1 MDAYGRVHYEFVM
14 DTLQLVNYR
23 RFKDTGVIHLKPI
36 TFLVG
41 ANSSGKSSFL
51 KFFPLLKQSLGVN
64 RNGTFLWYSTDV
76 DFKDFQNTVHR
87 GEGKIDIE
95 FTFSLQNMRHR
106 HYGRRDNNEMTITLT
121 DDDIQDKVE
130 QRVKLEISA
139 KRKNEKTNEDFL
151 SLLSIKYLD
160 QSIQI
165 HITEDE
171 NAEVVINGRKI
182 EAVLH
187 PSLTSNSIRL
197 LPRIYEKS
205 NENLYMNVIQTAV
218 EFFKNNISSDD
229 EKLRISFME
238 LEDAFYLL
246 DKQTSFRY
254 LKGMNLNGDEEFLND
269 MYILLHLNEIIDDIN
284 YYLFDVSSSI
294 TYVRPLR
301 VTTERYYRYQNY
313 AVDEI
318 DSDGKNLAMYLA
330 NLSNRQ
336 MTKFTDWTSTLF
348 GFSIVVLKHEGHVEL
363 QIREGGKEPRNLV
376 DTGFGYTQLL
386 PIVTMIWNVLKSP
399 SKHAFYRGRG
409 KSPKY
414 IVIEQPELHLHPRLQ
429 AKFGA
434 MLANVI
440 EGDGE
445 GNNLKFIIETHSEA
459 ILNAIGV
466 HIEHKE
472 LHSDK
477 VNVVLFNADA
487 EGYDNYI
494 EEVKYNERG
503 FIEHWPTG
511 FLSEDVY

>member
-1 MDAYGRVHYEFVM
+1 M

-76 DFKDFQNTVHR
+76 DFKDFQNTVHN
-87 GEGKIDIE
+87 GEGNIDMK
-95 FTFSLQNMRHR
+95 FTFPLQNMKRQR
-106 HYGRRDNNEMTITLT
+106 YGRRSNELANVLAKDN
-121 DDDIQDKVE
+121 IQEKVE
-130 QRVKLEISA
+130 LKVMLEISA
-139 KRKNEKTNEDFL
+139 KKKNEKTNEDFL
-151 SLLSIKYLD
+151 SQLSIQYLD
-160 QSIQI
+160 QLIQI
-165 HITEDE
+165 NITEDE
-171 NAEVVINGRKI
+171 KAKVVINGRKI
-182 EAVLH
+182 NAVLH
-187 PSLTSNSIRL
+187 PSLTNNAVRF
-197 LPRIYEKS
+197 LPRIYEES
-205 NENLYMNVIQTAV
+205 NENLYTSEIQSAV
-218 EFFKNNISSDD
+218 SFLRSNISLDD
-229 EKLRISFME
+229 EKQAIYSME

-246 DKQTSFRY
+246 DKQTSFGY
-254 LKGMNLNGDEEFLND
+254 LKSMNFSGEETLLND

-284 YYLFDVSSSI
+284 YYLYDVSSSI

-330 NLSNRQ
+330 NLSDRQ
-336 MTKFTDWTSTLF
+336 MIKFTDWTFKLF

-386 PIVTMIWNVLKSP
+386 PIVTMIWNALKSP
-399 SKHAFYRGRG
+399 SKRTFYRGRG

-434 MLANVI
+434 MLAKVI
-440 EGDGE
+440 EGGE
-445 GNNLKFIIETHSEA
+445 GTNLKFIIETHSEA
-459 ILNAIGV
+459 ILNSIGIQ
-466 HIEHKE
+466 IEQKK

-494 EEVKYNERG
+494 EEVQYNERG

>member
-1 MDAYGRVHYEFVM
+1 M

-23 RFKDTGVIHLKPI
+23 RFEDTGVIHLKPI

-76 DFKDFQNTVHR
+76 DFKDFQNTVHN
-87 GEGKIDIE
+87 GEGNIDIE
-95 FTFSLQNMRHR
+95 FTFPLQNMRHQR
-106 HYGRRDNNEMTITLT
+106 YGRRNSEQINALT
-121 DDDIQDKVE
+121 KKNIPEEVE
-130 QRVKLEISA
+130 LTVKLEISA
-139 KRKNEKTNEDFL
+139 KKKSDKTNEDFL
-151 SLLSIKYLD
+151 SQLSIQYLD
-160 QSIQI
+160 QLIEI
-165 HITEDE
+165 KITEDE
-171 NAEVVINGRKI
+171 KANIVINEQEI
-182 EAVLH
+182 DAVLH
-187 PSLTSNSIRL
+187 PSLTNNAVRL
-197 LPRIYEKS
+197 LPRIYEES
-205 NENLYMNVIQTAV
+205 NELYISEIRTAMR
-218 EFFKNNISSDD
+218 FLKSKISSDD
-229 EKLRISFME
+229 EKQIVSCME
-238 LEDAFYLL
+238 LEDTFYLL
-246 DKQTSFRY
+246 DKQTSFKY
-254 LKGMNLNGDEEFLND
+254 LKSMNIDGEETLLNN

-284 YYLFDVSSSI
+284 NYLYDVSSSI

-318 DSDGKNLAMYLA
+318 DSDGKNLAMFLA
-330 NLSNRQ
+330 NLSDHQ
-336 MTKFTDWTSTLF
+336 MINFMDWTSKLF
-348 GFSIVVLKHEGHVEL
+348 DFSIRVLKHEGHVEL
-363 QIREGGKEPRNLV
+363 QIVEGGKEPRNLV

-386 PIVTMIWNVLKSP
+386 PIVTMIWNALKSP
-399 SKHAFYRGRG
+399 SKRTFYRGRG

-434 MLANVI
+434 MLAKVI
-440 EGDGE
+440 EGGE
-445 GNNLKFIIETHSEA
+445 SRNLKFIIETHSEA
-459 ILNAIGV
+459 ILNSIGV
-466 HIEHKE
+466 QIEQRE
-472 LHSDK
+472 LHCDK

-494 EEVKYNERG
+494 EEVQYNERG

>member
-1 MDAYGRVHYEFVM
+1 M

-76 DFKDFQNTVHR
+76 DFKDFQNTVHN
-87 GEGKIDIE
+87 GEGNIDIE
-95 FTFSLQNMRHR
+95 FTFPLQNI
-106 HYGRRDNNEMTITLT
+106 RRQRYARRNSEMANILAN
-121 DDDIQDKVE
+121 DDIQEKVDIKV
-130 QRVKLEISA
+130 RMEISA
-139 KRKNEKTNEDFL
+139 KKKNEKTNEDYL
-151 SLLSIKYLD
+151 SLLSIQYLD
-160 QSIQI
+160 QLVQIQ
-165 HITEDE
+165 ITEDE
-171 NAEVVINGRKI
+171 KVKVVINGREI
-182 EAVLH
+182 NAVLH
-187 PSLTSNSIRL
+187 PSLTNNAVRF
-197 LPRIYEKS
+197 LPQIFEEN
-205 NENLYMNVIQTAV
+205 NENLYISEIQTAMS
-218 EFFKNNISSDD
+218 FFKNNISNDD
-229 EKLRISFME
+229 KLSISFME

-246 DKQTSFRY
+246 DKQASFKY
-254 LKGMNLNGDEEFLND
+254 LKGMNFKGEEALLND
-269 MYILLHLNEIIDDIN
+269 MYILLHLNEIIDNIN
-284 YYLFDVSSSI
+284 YYVYDVSSSI

-330 NLSNRQ
+330 NLSDRQ
-336 MTKFTDWTSTLF
+336 MIKFMDWTSKLF

-363 QIREGGKEPRNLV
+363 QIREGEKEPRNLV

-386 PIVTMIWNVLKSP
+386 PIVTMIWNSLKKP
-399 SKHAFYRGRG
+399 SKHIFFRGRG
-409 KSPKY
+409 KSSPKY

-434 MLANVI
+434 MLAKVI
-440 EGDGE
+440 ESGE

-459 ILNAIGV
+459 ILNSIGV
-466 HIEHKE
+466 QIEHGK
-472 LHSDK
+472 LHREK

-494 EEVKYNERG
+494 EEVQYNERG

>member
-1 MDAYGRVHYEFVM
+1 M

-23 RFKDTGVIHLKPI
+23 KFKDTGIINLKPI

-41 ANSSGKSSFL
+41 SNSSGKSSFL

-76 DFKDFQNTVHR
+76 DFKDFQNTVHN
-87 GEGKIDIE
+87 GEGNIDIE
-95 FTFSLQNMRHR
+95 FTFSLHNMKHQR
-106 HYGRRDNNEMTITLT
+106 YGRRSYDLVNVLTKNDIQENVEMT
-121 DDDIQDKVE
+121 
-130 QRVKLEISA
+130 VKLEISA
-139 KRKNEKTNEDFL
+139 KKKTDKTNEDFF
-151 SLLSIKYLD
+151 SLLSIEYLD
-160 QSIQI
+160 QVVKISMS
-165 HITEDE
+165 EDE
-171 NAEVVINGRKI
+171 KAKVVINEREI
-182 EAVLH
+182 NAALH
-187 PSLTSNSIRL
+187 LSTTNNSIRL
-197 LPRIYEKS
+197 LPRIYEEC
-205 NENLYMNVIQTAV
+205 NDNLYSGEIQTAV
-218 EFFKNNISSDD
+218 SFLRNISELEDD
-229 EKLRISFME
+229 KQALSFME
-238 LEDAFYLL
+238 LEDVFYLL
-246 DKQTSFRY
+246 NKQASFKY
-254 LKGMNLNGDEEFLND
+254 LRGMKFDGEENLLND
-269 MYILLHLNEIIDDIN
+269 MYILMHLNEIIDDIN
-284 YYLFDVSSSI
+284 YYLYDVSLSV

-330 NLSNRQ
+330 NLSDRQ
-336 MTKFTDWTSTLF
+336 MIKFTDWTSKLF

-386 PIVTMIWNVLKSP
+386 PIVTMIWNALKSS
-399 SKHAFYRGRG
+399 SKPIFYRGRG

-429 AKFGA
+429 AKFGT

-440 EGDGE
+440 EGSE
-445 GNNLKFIIETHSEA
+445 GSNLKFIIETHSEA
-459 ILNAIGV
+459 ILNSIGV
-466 HIEHKE
+466 QIEKKK

-477 VNVVLFNADA
+477 VNVILFNADA

-503 FIEHWPTG
+503 FLDHWPTG

>member
-1 MDAYGRVHYEFVM
+1 M

-23 RFKDTGVIHLKPI
+23 KFKDTGVIHLKPI

-76 DFKDFQNTVHR
+76 DFKDFQNTVHN
-87 GEGKIDIE
+87 GEGNIDIE
-95 FTFSLQNMRHR
+95 FTFPLSNMRHQR
-106 HYGRRDNNEMTITLT
+106 YGRRSNELVNVLT
-121 DDDIQDKVE
+121 KNDIQEKVE
-130 QRVKLEISA
+130 LTVKLEISS
-139 KRKNEKTNEDFL
+139 KKNSEKTNEDFL
-151 SLLSIKYLD
+151 SLLSIQYLD
-160 QSIQI
+160 QIVQIQI
-165 HITEDE
+165 SEDE
-171 NAEVVINGRKI
+171 KAKVIINGRKI
-182 EAVLH
+182 NTVLH
-187 PSLTSNSIRL
+187 PSLTNNSIRL
-197 LPRIYEKS
+197 LPRIYEEC
-205 NENLYMNVIQTAV
+205 NDNLYSGEIQSAV
-218 EFFKNNISSDD
+218 SFLRKNFDVED
-229 EKLRISFME
+229 EKQALSFME

-246 DKQTSFRY
+246 SKQASFRY
-254 LKGMNLNGDEEFLND
+254 LKIMNFDGEEELLND

-284 YYLFDVSSSI
+284 YYLYDVSSSI

-330 NLSNRQ
+330 NLTDLQ
-336 MTKFTDWTSTLF
+336 MINFMDWTSKLF
-348 GFSIVVLKHEGHVEL
+348 GFSIRVLKHEGHVEL
-363 QIREGGKEPRNLV
+363 QILEGEKEPRNLV

-386 PIVTMIWNVLKSP
+386 PIVTMIWNTLKRT
-399 SKHAFYRGRG
+399 SKRTFYRGRG

-434 MLANVI
+434 MLAKVI
-440 EGDGE
+440 EGGE

-459 ILNAIGV
+459 ILNSIGIQ
-466 HIEHKE
+466 IENKE

-494 EEVKYNERG
+494 EEVQYNERG